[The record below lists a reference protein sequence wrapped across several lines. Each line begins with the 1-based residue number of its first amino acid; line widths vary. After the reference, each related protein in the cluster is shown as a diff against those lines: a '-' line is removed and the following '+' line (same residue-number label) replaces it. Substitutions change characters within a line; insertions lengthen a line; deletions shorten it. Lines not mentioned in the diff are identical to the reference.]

1 VGEGTLG
8 PALHGLTG
16 RHESIGEVRGLGV
29 FWALELVADRETR
42 EPLGAEGMKAVHRAC
57 TARGL
62 WPLVMGNRVHVVPPC
77 VISHEEAAEGV
88 AILDEALTVALGGRQ
103 AG

>member
-1 VGEGTLG
+1 M
-8 PALHGLTG
+8 
-16 RHESIGEVRGLGV
+16 
-29 FWALELVADRETR
+29 ADRETR
-42 EPLGAEGMKAVHRAC
+42 EPLGAERMKAVHRAC

-88 AILDEALTVALGGRQ
+88 AILDEALGEALSAALAGGR